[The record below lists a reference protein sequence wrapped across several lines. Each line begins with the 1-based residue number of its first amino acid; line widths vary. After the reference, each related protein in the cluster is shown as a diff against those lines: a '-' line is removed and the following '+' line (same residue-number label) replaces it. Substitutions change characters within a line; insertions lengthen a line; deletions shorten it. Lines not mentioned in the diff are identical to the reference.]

1 MNLVE
6 QILPKS
12 EDNSLA
18 KIKKLFIEIWH
29 KACIFKRI
37 IYQPGAV
44 KFPVIDFFFLCNGGW

>member
-18 KIKKLFIEIWH
+18 KIKKLFIEIWL

-44 KFPVIDFFFLCNGGW
+44 KFPVIDFFFFF